1 MVTSTIYIVL
11 DNMELEA
18 GTPTSQ
24 LSAVL
29 NFEDSVRVDIVL
41 SIVLFVLGVLFLYDH
56 FCIFIEVFI
65 RLMKPA

>member
-24 LSAVL
+24 LSVVL